1 MILNLSAN
9 KVAAQRELIN
19 AIRDAKEILAVDV
32 TISLGSYSVDCDPV
46 SINRMTD
53 TLFLWST
60 FGITSIDWVMAD
72 NSGVTLTETELTDLH
87 LQAVV
92 QRGIRSAQLHSY
104 ASTLKA
110 TLPVADNHTMLDG
123 DTWPL

>member
-1 MILNLSAN
+1 MILNLSAD
-9 KVAAQRELIN
+9 KVAEQRELIN
-19 AIRDAKEILAVDV
+19 AIRDAKEILPVDA
-32 TISLGSYSVDCDPV
+32 TISLGSYTVDCDPV

-72 NSGVTLTETELTDLH
+72 NSVAALNEAELTALH
-87 LQAVV
+87 LQTVV
-92 QRGIRSAQLHSY
+92 QRGIRSAQLHGY

-110 TLPVADNHTMLDG
+110 TLPVADGHTMFDG
-123 DTWPL
+123 DTWTL